1 MPSSA
6 YLSKSAFITS
16 RAASP
21 YFPKISRG
29 KVYLSPIHTDDYEL
43 FTKWMNDKR
52 ITDWITTW
60 PQIISITSE
69 KEWLENVAKS
79 WEYNLAIIRKDGDKL
94 LWTVWLFH
102 IDHINQSAELWI
114 SIGDFDEHSK
124 WYGADAINAMLSFS
138 YDTLNLYNVFLQV
151 KSFNKKAIA
160 CYKKVWFQEIW
171 TRHHC
176 QYCNGEWHDLVIME
190 MLKPDWQE
198 KNK

>member
-1 MPSSA
+1 M
-6 YLSKSAFITS
+6 K
-16 RAASP
+16 

-29 KVYLSPIHTDDYEL
+29 NVYLSPIHTDDYEL

-69 KEWLENVAKS
+69 KERLENVAKS

-176 QYCNGEWHDLVIME
+176 QYCNGKWHDLVIME
-190 MLKPDWQE
+190 MLKPDWQK

>member
-1 MPSSA
+1 M
-6 YLSKSAFITS
+6 K
-16 RAASP
+16 

-29 KVYLSPIHTDDYEL
+29 NVYLSPIHIDDYEI
-43 FTKWMNDKR
+43 FTKWMNDSR

-60 PQIISITSE
+60 SKIFSLDWE
-69 KEWLENVAKS
+69 KAWLENVAKS
-79 WEYNLAIIRKDGDKL
+79 WDCNLAIIRKDGDKL

-124 WYGADAINAMLSFS
+124 WYWADAINAMLSFS
-138 YDTLNLYNVFLQV
+138 YNTLNLYNIYLQV

-176 QYCNGEWHDLVIME
+176 QYCNGEWYDLVIME

-198 KNK
+198 RNK